1 MPDFSKLN
9 EIVDS
14 NLVIKIDEAT
24 SELVKE
30 IQTQLNKKGL
40 YTGEVDGIVGSGTKK
55 ALAEFKESIWLA
67 YPDLVGASVAGSLL
81 EIGEN
86 SGSSESSQENP
97 APVDTNQLTGAT
109 MKLPTGELVY
119 ANQQI
124 VSGIFLTWGEFTK
137 GCTRV
142 PESKEIVANIIKTT
156 KGFGEIRDK
165 WGSPIV
171 ITSGYRPPAVNRTIG
186 GASRSQ
192 HLFGLALDFY
202 PAQGSLYSL
211 LEVVKSS
218 SVVGVGL
225 GMKKGFLHVDYRNSS
240 RVVFDY

>member
-1 MPDFSKLN
+1 MLSFPKLN

-24 SELVKE
+24 SELVIE

-81 EIGEN
+81 EIGEHLGN
-86 SGSSESSQENP
+86 SESSQKTTNS
-97 APVDTNQLTGAT
+97 VDSNQLTGAT

-124 VSGIFLTWGEFTK
+124 VNNISLTWGEFTK
-137 GCTRV
+137 DCTRV

-165 WGSPIV
+165 WNSPIIV
-171 ITSGYRPPAVNRTIG
+171 TSGYRPPAVNKAIG

-202 PAQGSLYSL
+202 PAQGSIYDL

-225 GMKKGFLHVDYRNSS
+225 GMKKGFLHGDYRSGS

>member
-1 MPDFSKLN
+1 MTNFPKLN

-14 NLVIKIDEAT
+14 NLVIKIGEST
-24 SELVKE
+24 SDLVKE
-30 IQTQLNKKGL
+30 IQTQLNKKDL
-40 YTGEVDGIVGSGTKK
+40 YTGEIDGIVGKGTKK

-81 EIGEN
+81 EVGEHSSN
-86 SGSSESSQENP
+86 SESETTQDIV
-97 APVDTNQLTGAT
+97 ADTNQLTGAT

-124 VSGIFLTWGEFTK
+124 VSGISLTWGEFTK
-137 GCTRV
+137 NCTRV
-142 PESKEIVANIIKTT
+142 PESKEIVTNIIKAT

-165 WGSPIV
+165 WGSSIV
-171 ITSGYRPPAVNRTIG
+171 ITSGYRPPAVNKAIG

-202 PAQGSLYSL
+202 PAQGSIYKL

-218 SVVGVGL
+218 SVVGLGL
-225 GMKKGFLHVDYRNSS
+225 GMKKGFLHVDYRSGS

>member
-1 MPDFSKLN
+1 MSDFSKLN

-86 SGSSESSQENP
+86 SGSIESSQENP
-97 APVDTNQLTGAT
+97 APVDTNQLTEAT

-124 VSGIFLTWGEFTK
+124 VSGISLTWG
-137 GCTRV
+137 RV
-142 PESKEIVANIIKTT
+142 
-156 KGFGEIRDK
+156 
-165 WGSPIV
+165 
-171 ITSGYRPPAVNRTIG
+171 Y
-186 GASRSQ
+186 
-192 HLFGLALDFY
+192 
-202 PAQGSLYSL
+202 
-211 LEVVKSS
+211 
-218 SVVGVGL
+218 
-225 GMKKGFLHVDYRNSS
+225 
-240 RVVFDY
+240 